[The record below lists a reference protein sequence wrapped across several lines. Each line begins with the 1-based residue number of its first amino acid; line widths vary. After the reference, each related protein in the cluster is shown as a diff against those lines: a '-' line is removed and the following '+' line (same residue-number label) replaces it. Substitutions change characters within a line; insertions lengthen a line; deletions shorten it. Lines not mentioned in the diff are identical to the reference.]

1 MDWGN
6 ILENSLPTSLMT
18 SVLVGLIAWYGGIWI
33 NRIRDREHLE
43 GLTKLQE
50 QITQLNHTLTTERD
64 ARADLLKR
72 GTLIFQA
79 QFEKEFEIYVSLSNL
94 MGALYSSVVALAQE
108 RLHNIDAPQERYTT
122 FPTIAHESVKPLIQM
137 VNTDCSERV
146 KKAFDNFSELL
157 ESCIPFVD
165 NEIFI
170 KVDEFRKDI
179 IRYVFSVYKSFR
191 KVQKHVNK
199 CIPIEIE
206 IHKMDH
212 PNWTGDYIE
221 QDELVEVNMNA
232 SNLEYMMAR
241 LKEVR
246 QEALDLISNRIKSL
260 NVIKND

>member
-18 SVLVGLIAWYGGIWI
+18 SVLVGLIAWYGGIWR

-94 MGALYSSVVALAQE
+94 MGALYSSVVSLA
-108 RLHNIDAPQERYTT
+108 
-122 FPTIAHESVKPLIQM
+122 
-137 VNTDCSERV
+137 
-146 KKAFDNFSELL
+146 
-157 ESCIPFVD
+157 CIPFVD